1 MALRTPE
8 VSIGVGLA
16 VGTVVYGIYQGAL
29 PPVADVRSLDAH
41 NQDVAA
47 SERMAGWTAAAVV
60 AGISLLAKDG
70 TVFIIGGSMVIAM
83 SLRHRHAN
91 AVNPVEGRAGTEG
104 RGLPEGLRYVDS
116 WVEPNFDR
124 CFQVMECDDAALLQ
138 QWVLHWAGLA
148 DFEIIPVVKS
158 ADTRAVV
165 EPLL

>member
-1 MALRTPE
+1 MSLRTPE

-83 SLRHRHAN
+83 SLWHRHAN

-104 RGLPEGLRYVDS
+104 RGLPDATPRVTQSGAPELYAVPG
-116 WVEPNFDR
+116 
-124 CFQVMECDDAALLQ
+124 DAAYES
-138 QWVLHWAGLA
+138 V
-148 DFEIIPVVKS
+148 I
-158 ADTRAVV
+158 
-165 EPLL
+165 